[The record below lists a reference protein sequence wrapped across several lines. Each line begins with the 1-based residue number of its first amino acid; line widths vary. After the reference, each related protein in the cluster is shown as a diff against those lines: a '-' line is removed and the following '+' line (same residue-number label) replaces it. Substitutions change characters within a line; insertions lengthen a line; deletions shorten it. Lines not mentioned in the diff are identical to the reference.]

1 MGQVEMEYRF
11 ENTIG
16 GQLIATLREEMG
28 EALEVPNSWLPES
41 YHTAKGSRT
50 LASVEREFDKR
61 QSEKAESIHA
71 EKKASKAELIDLYR
85 SRVEQGKELF
95 AA

>member
-1 MGQVEMEYRF
+1 MEYRF

-16 GQLIATLREEMG
+16 GQLIAKLREEMS
-28 EALEVPNSWLPES
+28 EVLEVPNSWLPES
-41 YHTAKGSRT
+41 YHAAAGFRT

-61 QSEKAESIHA
+61 RSEKAESIHA
-71 EKKASKAELIDLYR
+71 EKKTSKAELIGVYR